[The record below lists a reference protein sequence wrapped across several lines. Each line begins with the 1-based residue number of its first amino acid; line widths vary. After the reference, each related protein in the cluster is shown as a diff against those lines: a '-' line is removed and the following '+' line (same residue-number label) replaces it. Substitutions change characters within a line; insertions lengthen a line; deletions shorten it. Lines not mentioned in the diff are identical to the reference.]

1 MATEMTVAETSSIF
15 QEIAMATGLPSLAV
29 EVGFIVLALIIILLI
44 IMVVSAILRIRK
56 EMISLNFKISYI
68 ARLLKRQIEG
78 AALKK
83 EPEKKVEPKDK
94 NAYKKDEWKL

>member
-29 EVGFIVLALIIILLI
+29 EVGFIVLALIIILVI
-44 IMVVSAILRIRK
+44 IMVVLAILRIRK
-56 EMISLNFKISYI
+56 EMISLNLKINYI

-78 AALKK
+78 TAVKK
-83 EPEKKVEPKDK
+83 EPEKKLGPKEK
-94 NAYKKDEWKL
+94 KAYKKDEWKL

>member
-1 MATEMTVAETSSIF
+1 METEMTVAETTSIF
-15 QEIAMATGLPSLAV
+15 HHIAIATGLPSLAV
-29 EVGFIVLALIIILLI
+29 EVGLIILTLIIII
-44 IMVVSAILRIRK
+44 VTIMVVLAILRIRK

-83 EPEKKVEPKDK
+83 EPEKKVEPKEK
-94 NAYKKDEWKL
+94 RAYKDEWKL